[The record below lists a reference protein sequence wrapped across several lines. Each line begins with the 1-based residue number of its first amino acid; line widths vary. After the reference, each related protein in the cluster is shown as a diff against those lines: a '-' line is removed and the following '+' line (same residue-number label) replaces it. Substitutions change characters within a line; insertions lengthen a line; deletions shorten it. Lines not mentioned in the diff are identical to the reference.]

1 MLSANAWHSRSA
13 CLTTVTGTA
22 ICCYPQAANS
32 LLPQFALQFLLA
44 GLSRPVAVSRRKW
57 DTSLVTDGSPG
68 LDITVPHSARVWNYW
83 LGGEDNYAADR
94 LVGDQVMAMFPDPS
108 RS

>member
-1 MLSANAWHSRSA
+1 M
-13 CLTTVTGTA
+13 
-22 ICCYPQAANS
+22 
-32 LLPQFALQFLLA
+32 
-44 GLSRPVAVSRRKW
+44 
-57 DTSLVTDGSPG
+57 TDGSPG